1 MICDCFIYMH
11 SLRCI
16 RGISATCVTDFILPA
31 PPALVPR
38 LEGLWCGAGR
48 VEARTGSWMGRG
60 TTSVIAL
67 ELAPVEYFLP
77 LILTSL
83 VASPNEAQ
91 GITKQSAFV

>member
-1 MICDCFIYMH
+1 
-11 SLRCI
+11 
-16 RGISATCVTDFILPA
+16 
-31 PPALVPR
+31 
-38 LEGLWCGAGR
+38 
-48 VEARTGSWMGRG
+48 MGRG
-60 TTSVIAL
+60 TTSFIAL

>member
-1 MICDCFIYMH
+1 MTASYTCTLRGALEGSQLPV
-11 SLRCI
+11 SLSVYCLY
-16 RGISATCVTDFILPA
+16 SQPWF
-31 PPALVPR
+31 PR

-48 VEARTGSWMGRG
+48 VEARTGSWLGKR

-67 ELAPVEYFLP
+67 ELAPVKYFLP